1 MKSKSKRKVSR
12 MVAFGYLDF
21 SFSIDLS
28 DEDLVQL
35 DLKNLNSLD
44 NIKELENLSK
54 NNYFLDRIILS
65 SNSPMINTMLFTN
78 KTSKFKTFIEYT
90 SFNNFFFNPEE
101 VFFKEVIT
109 YVTEHNFLF
118 LNELSICPS
127 PNELRFTI
135 KKNGLVVREFLLG
148 VKVDKNSGDVKDN
161 KNNDDTNLKEES
173 KDKKESEVGKD
184 SKKDDEKTNDAK
196 SNSKVNTEENVKKGD
211 ETSLKEGS
219 KKESNKNADNNSKV
233 NNNNN
238 NAVNNNN
245 NQDMNKVE
253 EEPRKSNE
261 FPGKLKCEYQNFN
274 YVYIDLNEIVLNPS
288 ELNKTNVTLE
298 EILILLHYLSY
309 NHLHIKIIVNFP
321 NILKNI
327 SLISLDGLNYLTPIL
342 ALTDVYLFERKESIA
357 FFNLIQQLND
367 PNYDYGKNM
376 KLNDKQLEKLF
387 FSSIMSKKVK
397 SKKIA
402 FFLDDFCRIT
412 VIEKSGNAIINNCF
426 PVEMYPKINHTNHK
440 LVEEYKKIIISNKDN
455 LKSYFF
461 GGLLSKFLNGQNI
474 LSGLYVATEICK
486 RILELFKLNLD
497 FPTDQEFYIVSVKK
511 EFLKNNIYEKQRE
524 ESFVLDCVNM
534 NKSKLSVYNPLK
546 DNNLYS
552 FFSSNVIRKHLKNV
566 GFINTKGFILDDPSK
581 VTFSPQLK
589 DKSSAEFEN
598 EKEKKLLIAIKEN
611 EQRNKMNIKK
621 NIVSRSKYLH
631 DSSMKELEKLVRI
644 NEYNPNNNPQLPS
657 FNTKFMKLKPVKGYK
672 GIAANKSF
680 EKVI

>member
-1 MKSKSKRKVSR
+1 MKSKGKRKVSR

-21 SFSIDLS
+21 TFSVDLS
-28 DEDLVQL
+28 DEDLLQL
-35 DLKNLNSLD
+35 DIKNLNSVD

-54 NNYFLDRIILS
+54 NNYFLDRIILT
-65 SNSPMINTMLFTN
+65 SNSPMINTMLFVN

-90 SFNNFFFNPEE
+90 SFNNFYLNQEE
-101 VFFKEVIT
+101 MFFKEVIT

-118 LNELSICPS
+118 ISESSMCPS
-127 PNELRFTI
+127 PNEIRFVI

-148 VKVDKNSGDVKDN
+148 IKDQQKSEENKV
-161 KNNDDTNLKEES
+161 NNEVNNEV
-173 KDKKESEVGKD
+173 KKEN
-184 SKKDDEKTNDAK
+184 SKKGDENSNEVK
-196 SNSKVNTEENVKKGD
+196 SSSKVNTEENVKKAD
-211 ETSLKEGS
+211 DTSLKEGS
-219 KKESNKNADNNSKV
+219 KKESNKNSDINTMGE
-233 NNNNN
+233 NNNKNN
-238 NAVNNNN
+238 NAVNNNMASN
-245 NQDMNKVE
+245 NTNNKVE
-253 EEPRKSNE
+253 EEPRKANE
-261 FPGKLKCEYQNFN
+261 FISKLKCEFNNFN
-274 YVYIDLNEIVLNPS
+274 YVYIDLNEIILNPV
-288 ELNKTNVTLE
+288 ELNKSNVSLE
-298 EILILLHYLSY
+298 EILTLLHFVNY
-309 NHLHIKIIVNFP
+309 NLTQIKIIVNFP

-342 ALTDVYLFERKESIA
+342 ALTDIYLFERKESIA

-387 FSSIMSKKVK
+387 FSSIMAKRVK
-397 SKKIA
+397 GKKIA

-440 LVEEYKKIIISNKDN
+440 LVEEYKKLIISNKDN
-455 LKSYFF
+455 FKSYFY
-461 GGLLSKFLNGQNI
+461 GGLLSKFLNGQNM
-474 LSGLYVATEICK
+474 LSGLYVGTEICK
-486 RILELFKLNLD
+486 RILELYKLNLE

-581 VTFSPQLK
+581 VTFSPNLK
-589 DKSSAEFEN
+589 EKSSAEFEN

-611 EQRNKMNIKK
+611 EQRSKVNIKK

-657 FNTKFMKLKPVKGYK
+657 FNSKFMKLKPVKGYK
-672 GIAANKSF
+672 GVATNKSY
-680 EKVI
+680 EKVRIFL